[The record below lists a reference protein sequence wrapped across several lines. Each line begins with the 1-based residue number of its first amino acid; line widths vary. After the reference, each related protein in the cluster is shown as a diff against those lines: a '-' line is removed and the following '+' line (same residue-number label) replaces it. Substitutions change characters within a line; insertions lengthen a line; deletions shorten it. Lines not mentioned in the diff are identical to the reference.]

1 MLSFLK
7 EQWNGIP
14 SGQKFSDAVDKSAS
28 GDEQQNEKQ
37 DYITVES
44 KSDKVRKSTTV
55 LIILFVAGGL
65 FLLFMIKKSVPD
77 SVSAASVSKEEVEI
91 EKAIAQL
98 TGIKS
103 EIFDRMDKIVDKF
116 YEFSNVQQVEVNQLR
131 KNPFNSSV
139 YLLGL
144 DNNGDSDGSE
154 VDLLELQRR
163 QIKQES
169 KDLELLSI
177 MRSSGKSCCIINSK
191 VLYEGDSIKSFRVNQ
206 IGDNFVKLQWISKDG
221 EANSEADLEEYGILL
236 KLTE

>member
-7 EQWNGIP
+7 EQQNVIP
-14 SGQKFSDAVDKSAS
+14 SGQKFSDAVDESAN

-65 FLLFMIKKSVPD
+65 FLFFMIKKSVPD

-144 DNNGDSDGSE
+144 DNNGDSEGSE
-154 VDLLELQRR
+154 ADLFELQRR

-169 KDLELLSI
+169 KDLKLLSI

-206 IGDNFVKLQWISKDG
+206 IGDNFVKLQWVSKDG
-221 EANSEADLEEYGILL
+221 EANSEGNLEEYGVLL
-236 KLTE
+236 KLME